1 MLLKGGVSILIFLF
15 ESYYNSMVLFCINL
29 KGCRINVKVCVMYSS
44 LFILALVIILVH
56 AAQLYENS
64 RLTSKSVRL
73 SGNDINSLLSKRM
86 HVKENTRNAIE
97 IDRML
102 LRHGYSFVTPIHLVQ
117 NQEGSLYSFNELA
130 SNGKRYAAFM
140 LCRKI
145 KALDIEGIK
154 EVKIPKPGFCSI
166 HTEQDV
172 SYASLQK
179 VFTLLGVHQ
188 CDIVEQSSFNKKAE
202 VC

>member
-1 MLLKGGVSILIFLF
+1 MYLSLI
-15 ESYYNSMVLFCINL
+15 M
-29 KGCRINVKVCVMYSS
+29 
-44 LFILALVIILVH
+44 LALVTILVH

-73 SGNDINSLLSKRM
+73 SGNEINSLLSKRM
-86 HVKENTRNAIE
+86 HVKDNTGKAIE

-102 LRHGYSFVTPIHLVQ
+102 LRHGYSFVTPIILVQ
-117 NQEGSLYSFNELA
+117 NPEGCLYTFNELA
-130 SNGKRYAAFM
+130 SNGKRHLAFR

-145 KALDIEGIK
+145 KALEIEGIK
-154 EVKIPKPGFCSI
+154 DVKIPKPGFCSI
-166 HTEQDV
+166 HAKPDI

>member
-1 MLLKGGVSILIFLF
+1 
-15 ESYYNSMVLFCINL
+15 
-29 KGCRINVKVCVMYSS
+29 MYSS
-44 LFILALVIILVH
+44 FIILALVTILVH

-86 HVKENTRNAIE
+86 QVKENTRKAIE

-102 LRHGYSFVTPIHLVQ
+102 LRQGYSFVTPINLIQ
-117 NQEGSLYSFNELA
+117 NQEGCLYSFNELA
-130 SNGKRYAAFM
+130 SNGKRYNAYR

-154 EVKIPKPGFCSI
+154 EVKISKPGFCSI
-166 HTEQDV
+166 HTKQDV

-179 VFTLLGVHQ
+179 VFTLLGVYQ
-188 CDIVEQSSFNKKAE
+188 CDIVEHSSFNKTAE